1 MVTTLVARIGKWS
14 NFMSSFA
21 DEGCSSD
28 MWEFAKEL
36 MDLVSL
42 LFILGAIL
50 LVFGLIGGGLTI
62 KELRVPEISNLSR
75 SLCVVI
81 GLGSIAASIFVHVS
95 PLKSLAPTDSREGAF
110 EPHDTGVEYY
120 RVCYVEPDDPDG
132 GLVVR
137 EGPGKSLR
145 GKFNSKTGVIPYD
158 GRRVKYLKVR
168 SLVGQTYWF
177 KMRNSDTTGWV
188 SSRYLCPDDSDCDCR

>member
-1 MVTTLVARIGKWS
+1 
-14 NFMSSFA
+14 MSSFT
-21 DEGCSSD
+21 DEGCLSG
-28 MWEFAKEL
+28 MWEIAKEL

-75 SLCVVI
+75 ALCVVI
-81 GLGSIAASIFVHVS
+81 GLGSIAASIYVHVV
-95 PLKSLAPTDSREGAF
+95 PLKSLAQTDSSEGAF
-110 EPHDTGVEYY
+110 ESHDTGVEYY
-120 RVCYVEPDDPDG
+120 RVCYVEPDDADG

-137 EGPGKSLR
+137 EGPGTSLH
-145 GKFNSKTGVIPYD
+145 GKFNSRTGIIPYD
-158 GRRVKYLKVR
+158 GRRVKYLKER
-168 SLVGQTYWF
+168 YLVGQTYWL

-188 SSRYLCPDDSDCDCR
+188 SSRYLCPDGGECDCR